1 MLVIARKEGQSFLIG
16 DDIEVTV
23 IKQLDGTVK
32 LGINAPKDKVI
43 LRKELI
49 DEVKNENKMAQTQ
62 TTDLSAL
69 KAFNG
74 LKKHKN
80 S

>member
-23 IKQLDGTVK
+23 IKQFDGTVK

-43 LRKELI
+43 LRKELVE
-49 DEVKNENKMAQTQ
+49 EVKKENKMAQNI
-62 TTDLSAL
+62 DLNVL
-69 KAFNG
+69 KN
-74 LKKHKN
+74 LKM
-80 S
+80 

>member
-32 LGINAPKDKVI
+32 L
-43 LRKELI
+43 LSLI
-49 DEVKNENKMAQTQ
+49 
-62 TTDLSAL
+62 
-69 KAFNG
+69 
-74 LKKHKN
+74 HI
-80 S
+80 

>member
-23 IKQLDGTVK
+23 IKQLDGTIK

-43 LRKELI
+43 LRKELVE
-49 DEVKNENKMAQTQ
+49 EVKNENKMAQNI
-62 TTDLSAL
+62 DLNAL
-69 KAFNG
+69 KNFES
-74 LKKHKN
+74 LKKHN
-80 S
+80 

>member
-62 TTDLSAL
+62 TMDLNAL

>member
-23 IKQLDGTVK
+23 IKQFDGTIK

-43 LRKELI
+43 LRKELVE
-49 DEVKNENKMAQTQ
+49 EVKNENKMAQNI
-62 TTDLSAL
+62 DLNAL
-69 KAFNG
+69 KNFES
-74 LKKHKN
+74 LKKHN
-80 S
+80 